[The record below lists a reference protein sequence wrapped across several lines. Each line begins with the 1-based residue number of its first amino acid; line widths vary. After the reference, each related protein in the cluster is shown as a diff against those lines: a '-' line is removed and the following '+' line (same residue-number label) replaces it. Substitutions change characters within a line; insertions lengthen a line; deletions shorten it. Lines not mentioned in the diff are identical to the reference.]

1 MHGWDMGRCVLR
13 GVCRGRDEEVLGLMS
28 IFQDISVK
36 QNIYY
41 ALIRYF
47 CLKNIILTIQNY

>member
-1 MHGWDMGRCVLR
+1 
-13 GVCRGRDEEVLGLMS
+13 MS

-47 CLKNIILTIQNY
+47 CLKNIILTIQNH

>member
-1 MHGWDMGRCVLR
+1 MLGWGMGRCVWKV
-13 GVCRGRDEEVLGLMS
+13 VCQGRAEEVLGSMS

-47 CLKNIILTIQNY
+47 CLKNIILTIQNH